1 MSIGIVGSI
10 QRTQSTYKKIKKDTS
25 LILGHASAFGH
36 SWYLLLL
43 LKPLVL
49 PPLGWPEYL

>member
-49 PPLGWPEYL
+49 PPLG